1 MYVVAKPVNTSFTL
15 GGVRS
20 GRYFELYFPLT
31 CTLAHVWGF
40 RHVQPVYVGD
50 KLSLADNRKSRA
62 RELDDPD
69 PLYVAVEQIET
80 HIYGYKSNLA
90 ETKVRSIFLKTHQ
103 ILLLGSQVASPFKC
117 SAQLM

>member
-1 MYVVAKPVNTSFTL
+1 LN
-15 GGVRS
+15 
-20 GRYFELYFPLT
+20 LYFPLT

-90 ETKVRSIFLKTHQ
+90 ETKVEFNIVK
-103 ILLLGSQVASPFKC
+103 LGMLSASFSPPRE
-117 SAQLM
+117 M

>member
-1 MYVVAKPVNTSFTL
+1 MLVQEQVTY
-15 GGVRS
+15 S
-20 GRYFELYFPLT
+20 GMRLLLYFPLT
-31 CTLAHVWGF
+31 CTLAHIWGF

-50 KLSLADNRKSRA
+50 KLSLAGNRKSRA

-90 ETKVRSIFLKTHQ
+90 ETKAL
-103 ILLLGSQVASPFKC
+103 ILIPVSPTGSPNLASL
-117 SAQLM
+117 A